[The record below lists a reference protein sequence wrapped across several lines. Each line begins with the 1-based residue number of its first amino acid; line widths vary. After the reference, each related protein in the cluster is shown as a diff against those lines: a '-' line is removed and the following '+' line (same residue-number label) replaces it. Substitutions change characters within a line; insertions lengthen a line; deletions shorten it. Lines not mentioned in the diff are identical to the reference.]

1 MSHRTSLSAVLVE
14 VVAPA
19 AELTAVEGRFP
30 RDAVSAFGRAGLLG
44 LTVPRESG
52 GAGLGLSAA
61 ADVVARTAR
70 VCPATAAV
78 LASHF
83 AAVAAIE
90 SCGGSWVREE
100 VAAGRHLAGLA
111 LDEDPYGATYETTY
125 GTTYERSYGKSR
137 SVAARFADVVAL
149 RGRKHQVVAAGEAD
163 SYLWSSRPLAGR
175 DGLTLWVVPAQA
187 SDLFVPARSGGG
199 GPRGSATSTLHA
211 DPVLVPA
218 DVMLGPDGGGLDVL
232 LCTVRPW
239 LLELTAA
246 AAGAFPGSGPE
257 PNVLRSGGRQLRPGD
272 EGLNHGD
279 ERLRPGDEGRGQGDG
294 TLRPAGETLKPGDA
308 GLRPAPAA

>member
-1 MSHRTSLSAVLVE
+1 MSYRTSLSSVLAAF
-14 VVAPA
+14 VAPA
-19 AELTAVEGRFP
+19 AELTAGEGRFP
-30 RDAVSAFGRAGLLG
+30 REAVSAFGRAGLLG
-44 LTVPRESG
+44 LTVPRDSG
-52 GAGLGLSAA
+52 GAGLGLSEA

-90 SCGGSWVREE
+90 ACGGSWVREE
-100 VAAGRHLAGLA
+100 VAAGRHLVGLA
-111 LDEDPYGATYETTY
+111 LGEDPYEAECEAEREGVCQTECQAKYEAAH
-125 GTTYERSYGKSR
+125 ESSYGRCR

-149 RGRKHQVVAAGEAD
+149 RGRKRQVVAAGEAD

-187 SDLFVPARSGGG
+187 SDLFVPARPGGG

-218 DVMLGPDGGGLDVL
+218 DVMLGRDGGGLDVL
-232 LCTVRPW
+232 ARTVRPW

-246 AAGAFPGSGPE
+246 AAGALPGPGPGPE
-257 PNVLRSGGRQLRPGD
+257 PNAPLSRGRPSGQSRVV
-272 EGLNHGD
+272 
-279 ERLRPGDEGRGQGDG
+279 
-294 TLRPAGETLKPGDA
+294 
-308 GLRPAPAA
+308 PAASCLP

>member
-1 MSHRTSLSAVLVE
+1 MSYRTSLSAVLTE

-19 AELTAVEGRFP
+19 AELTAREGRFP
-30 RDAVSAFGRAGLLG
+30 RDAVAAFGRAGLLG
-44 LTVPRESG
+44 LTLPQESG
-52 GAGLGLSAA
+52 SAGLGLSEA

-70 VCPATAAV
+70 LCPATATV

-83 AAVAAIE
+83 AAVAAVE

-100 VAAGRHLAGLA
+100 IATGRHLMSLA
-111 LDEDPYGATYETTY
+111 LDDDPYTTTYETTY
-125 GTTYERSYGKSR
+125 EARYQGSYEGSR
-137 SVAARFADVVAL
+137 AVSCSVAARFADVVGL
-149 RGRKHQVVAAGEAD
+149 RGRKRRVVAAGEAD
-163 SYLWSSRPLAGR
+163 SYLWSSRPLGGR

-218 DVMLGPDGGGLDVL
+218 DVMLGRDGGGLDVL
-232 LCTVRPW
+232 LRTVRPW

-246 AAGAFPGSGPE
+246 ADGALPGRDPGPGSGPG
-257 PNVLRSGGRQLRPGD
+257 PGPGSGPGPGLGPGPSAPRPVGR
-272 EGLNHGD
+272 H
-279 ERLRPGDEGRGQGDG
+279 
-294 TLRPAGETLKPGDA
+294 
-308 GLRPAPAA
+308 LRPAPAA

>member
-1 MSHRTSLSAVLVE
+1 MSYRTSLSAVLAA

-19 AELTAVEGRFP
+19 AELTAGEGRFP
-30 RDAVSAFGRAGLLG
+30 REAVSALGRAGLLG

-52 GAGLGLSAA
+52 GAGLGLPEA

-70 VCPATAAV
+70 VCPATAVV

-100 VAAGRHLAGLA
+100 VAAGRHLVSLA
-111 LDEDPYGATYETTY
+111 LDEDPYEATYEAA
-125 GTTYERSYGKSR
+125 YESSYGKSR
-137 SVAARFADVVAL
+137 SGAARFADVVAL
-149 RGRKHQVVAAGEAD
+149 RGRKRQVVAAGEAD

-175 DGLTLWVVPAQA
+175 DGPTLWVVPAQA
-187 SDLFVPARSGGG
+187 SDLFVPARPGGG

-218 DVMLGPDGGGLDVL
+218 DVMLGRDGGGLDIL
-232 LCTVRPW
+232 LCAVRPW

-246 AAGAFPGSGPE
+246 AGAFPGSLPE
-257 PNVLRSGGRQLRPGD
+257 PNAPLPREHLSGQSWFV
-272 EGLNHGD
+272 
-279 ERLRPGDEGRGQGDG
+279 
-294 TLRPAGETLKPGDA
+294 
-308 GLRPAPAA
+308 PAASCLR

>member
-1 MSHRTSLSAVLVE
+1 MSYRISLSSVLAAF
-14 VVAPA
+14 VAPA
-19 AELTAVEGRFP
+19 AELTAGEGRFP
-30 RDAVSAFGRAGLLG
+30 REAVSAFGRAGLLG

-52 GAGLGLSAA
+52 GAGLGLSEA

-90 SCGGSWVREE
+90 ACGGSWVREE
-100 VAAGRHLAGLA
+100 VAAGRHLVGLA
-111 LDEDPYGATYETTY
+111 LGEDPYEAECEAEREGVCEAKRETEYEAKCEAA
-125 GTTYERSYGKSR
+125 YERSYGRCR

-149 RGRKHQVVAAGEAD
+149 RGRKRQVVAAGEAD

-187 SDLFVPARSGGG
+187 SDLFVPARPGEG

-218 DVMLGPDGGGLDVL
+218 DVMLGRDGGGLDVL
-232 LCTVRPW
+232 TRIVRPW

-246 AAGAFPGSGPE
+246 AAGALPGPGPGPGLE
-257 PNVLRSGGRQLRPGD
+257 PNAPLPRGRPSGQSWVV
-272 EGLNHGD
+272 
-279 ERLRPGDEGRGQGDG
+279 
-294 TLRPAGETLKPGDA
+294 
-308 GLRPAPAA
+308 PAASCLR